1 MTSLAQFS
9 EVDDRKPLSPK
20 AAIKVL
26 IGIPAVIER
35 LDPLFTNGLKSG
47 HKVGD
52 GIDAA
57 RELRAFD
64 KEHQHILAPFESMSD
79 FEVSQHLRGA
89 LRSRLE
95 IDPKT
100 WKLTGK
106 VAKRIGQTPPATPV

>member
-1 MTSLAQFS
+1 M
-9 EVDDRKPLSPK
+9 SPK
-20 AAIKVL
+20 EAIKVL
-26 IGIPAVIER
+26 INIPAVVER

-64 KEHQHILAPFESMSD
+64 KANNNMLAAFESMND
-79 FEVSQHLRGA
+79 FEISQHLRGA

-100 WKLTGK
+100 WKLTGN
-106 VAKRIGQTPPATPV
+106 VAKRIGQMPPTTAV